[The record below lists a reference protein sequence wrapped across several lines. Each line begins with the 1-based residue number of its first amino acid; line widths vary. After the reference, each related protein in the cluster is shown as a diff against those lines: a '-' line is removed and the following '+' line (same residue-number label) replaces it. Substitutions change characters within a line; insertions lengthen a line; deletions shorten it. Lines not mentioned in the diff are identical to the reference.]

1 MTEELIVV
9 EETVEEAGE
18 AQAQRTV
25 TEEFKVQAE
34 DLFKV
39 IKDVAREGTIRR
51 VTILRNDRVLVDL
64 PLAVGA
70 AAGVLLAINM
80 PVLSSL
86 VAVGALVGGCTMRIE
101 REEPAEQA

>member
-1 MTEELIVV
+1 MTEEKVVV
-9 EETVEEAGE
+9 EEPVEDTGE

-34 DLFKV
+34 DLFKA
-39 IKDVAREGTIRR
+39 IKDLAREGTIRR

-70 AAGVLLAINM
+70 AAGALLAINM
-80 PVLSSL
+80 PVLSAL
-86 VAVGALVGGCTMRIE
+86 AAVGALVGGCTMRIE
-101 REEPAEQA
+101 REEPTEQD